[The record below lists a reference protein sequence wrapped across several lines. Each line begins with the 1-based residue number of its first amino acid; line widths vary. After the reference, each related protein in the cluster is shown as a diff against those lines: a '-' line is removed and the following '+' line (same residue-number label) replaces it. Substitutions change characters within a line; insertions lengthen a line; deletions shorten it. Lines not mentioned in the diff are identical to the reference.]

1 MSVKKSQATEI
12 RTYLERNDHIT
23 QFMAMA
29 VFKIMR
35 LASRIDEIRN
45 DLFDEGDNVRVHT
58 EMTKD
63 ARGSRYARYRLV
75 KSSNPLFY
83 DLEGCHVIAMA
94 KEAA

>member
-1 MSVKKSQATEI
+1 MSVKKSQTVEI
-12 RTYLERNDHIT
+12 RQYLERNDHIT

-45 DLFDEGDNVRVHT
+45 DLFDEGDLMRVHT

-63 ARGSRYARYRLV
+63 ARGTRYARYRLV

-83 DLEGCHVIAMA
+83 DADGCRMLS